1 MSYITTFSG
10 LHFDPTEPDAELI
23 RLKDIAHALSLLC
36 RANGHFKSFY
46 SVAQHSIAC
55 AKEAAARGLSRR
67 IAAGCLLHDA
77 SEAYLSDVTRPIKQ
91 GLPHYIEVESRL
103 QEMIWDK
110 FIDPPLL
117 EEEKRTIFLI
127 DDQMLSME
135 FHALMPEDINGDYL
149 DLKLRPDFSF
159 RMPEEAEDEF
169 LLLSAELF

>member
-10 LHFDPTEPDAELI
+10 LHFDPTEPEAELI
-23 RLKDIAHALSLLC
+23 LIKDISHALSLLC

-55 AKEAAARGLSRR
+55 AKEASARGLGKR

-77 SEAYLSDVTRPIKQ
+77 SEAYLSDVTRPIKE
-91 GLPHYIEVESRL
+91 GLPHYIEVESKL

-110 FIDPPLL
+110 FIDPPLS